1 MKRSIQMSD
10 IEPNLDGHAALVR
23 HARSQRPVLDA
34 LVVSVW
40 SEVRGRGLDD
50 VFDRARLAIAGQH
63 RLAPLPRPEA
73 LGESAWTPESA
84 AGWRGDDTVDDRS
97 RAALAMAEQI
107 AFDVASVQPEHRE
120 ALFDAYPD
128 DAVPLTQALY
138 VADLLPRVRAALDAC
153 FAPSE
158 WREPTAIGSGLQPAI
173 DDLIRVVPAL
183 QAIDPVTTELVRL
196 LGARRHA
203 CRVCQSVRS
212 YSAMEAGADDA
223 IFEAVDR
230 HSESDLD
237 AMQKAAL
244 AFAEGMLSSPAHFEP
259 DTVSGLAAHFQPAA
273 RVELIL
279 DVLRNATNKVAVA
292 LGGDAPRVE
301 EGYEVY
307 DVLPDGEI
315 VYGLSAP
322 ASARTNG

>member
-1 MKRSIQMSD
+1 MPDLRP
-10 IEPNLDGHAALVR
+10 ELDGRAALAA
-23 HARSQRPVLDA
+23 HAREQAR
-34 LVVSVW
+34 VVEDLAASAW
-40 SEVRGRGLDD
+40 SDLRGRGLDD
-50 VFDRARLAIAGQH
+50 LFDRARLAIAAQH
-63 RLAPLPRPEA
+63 RLAPLPRPGA
-73 LGESAWTPESA
+73 LGASPWTGESA
-84 AGWRGDDTVDDRS
+84 AGWRNDDTVDERA
-97 RAALAMAEQI
+97 RAAFAMAEQI

-120 ALFDAYPD
+120 ALFAAFGE

-138 VADLLPRVRAALDAC
+138 VADLLPRTRAALDAC
-153 FAPSE
+153 FGASDWSE
-158 WREPTAIGSGLQPAI
+158 QADTGSGLQSAI

-223 IFEAVDR
+223 MFEAVTR
-230 HSESDLD
+230 HAESDLD
-237 AMQKAAL
+237 APQKAAL
-244 AFAEGMLSSPAHFEP
+244 AFAEGMLSSPTRFDQDEVAR
-259 DTVSGLAAHFQPAA
+259 LAAHFEPAA

-292 LGGDAPRVE
+292 LGGDAPRVD

-307 DVLPDGEI
+307 DVRPDGEI
-315 VYGLSAP
+315 VYGLTAP
-322 ASARTNG
+322 ARA